1 MNSKTIYIILI
12 VLFTSLFSNAQI
24 KLDSN
29 NKVGL
34 RTSSPSYEID
44 MLGSTRIKPSSG
56 SNYSILISTDATHGW
71 KLNPSSNYT
80 GMIGYYDMIYSLN
93 AEYLYGVHVTESDK
107 NLKKNIQPLY
117 DALPIINKLK
127 PVSFDYD
134 IDYSGVEE
142 TNVRT
147 KLEATDKNRLGFIA
161 QEVREILPQS
171 ILTKEPDSTLGIR
184 MDDFIPLL
192 VKGMQE
198 QSARIDSLVSVI
210 EKLKSSQG
218 SLKVAQITGVEGEI
232 KTGTKLFQNA
242 PNPFS
247 ERTSIR
253 FEIPT
258 TIQNAQ
264 LQIYNMNGT
273 LLKSIFVNQR
283 GEGNVTINANEF
295 SAGMYLYSLIT
306 DGKIVDTKQM
316 LLTE

>member
-1 MNSKTIYIILI
+1 MNSKTLYLILI
-12 VLFTSLFSNAQI
+12 VLFGTLYSNAQI
-24 KLDSN
+24 VLDEN
-29 NKVGL
+29 NNVGL
-34 RTSSPSYEID
+34 RTSSPGYNID
-44 MLGSTRIKPSSG
+44 MIGSTRIKPSSG

-71 KLNPSSNYT
+71 ILNPSSNYT
-80 GMIGYYDMIYSLN
+80 GMIGYYDMLYSLN

-117 DALPIINKLK
+117 DALPIIKKLK
-127 PVSFDYD
+127 PVSFDYN

-142 TNVRT
+142 TIVRN
-147 KLEATDKNRLGFIA
+147 KLETTDKNRLGFIA
-161 QEVREILPQS
+161 QEVQEILPQS

-210 EKLKSSQG
+210 EGLKS
-218 SLKVAQITGVEGEI
+218 AQITLKSAQGINVEGNFDKGI
-232 KTGTKLFQNA
+232 KLYQNA

-247 ERTSIR
+247 EQTNIR

-273 LLKSIFVNQR
+273 LPEK
-283 GEGNVTINANEF
+283 
-295 SAGMYLYSLIT
+295 YS
-306 DGKIVDTKQM
+306 G
-316 LLTE
+316 